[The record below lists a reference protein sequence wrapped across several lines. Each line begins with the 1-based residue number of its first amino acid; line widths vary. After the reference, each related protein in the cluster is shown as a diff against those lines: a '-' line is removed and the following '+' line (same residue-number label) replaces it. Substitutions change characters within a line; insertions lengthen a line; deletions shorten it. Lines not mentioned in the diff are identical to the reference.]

1 MKLVFSGI
9 SIMWLGVVTFLSLM
23 NPTYNEA
30 SLFPNSD
37 KAVHFLMY
45 GIMAIFFLSRLQLED
60 NISQQLVILIA
71 VISVVIFG
79 GILEIA
85 QELFTATRQASFWD
99 FLANGLGALAAAVAY
114 KRWLWTPI
122 GKNFAVAIPKG
133 L

>member
-9 SIMWLGVVTFLSLM
+9 SLMWLSVVTFLSLM
-23 NPTYNEA
+23 NPTYSEA

-45 GIMAIFFLSRLQLED
+45 GIMAIFLLSRLQLED
-60 NISQQLVILIA
+60 GISQQLVLIIT
-71 VISVVIFG
+71 VISVIIFG
-79 GILEIA
+79 GLLEIA
-85 QELFTATRQASFWD
+85 QELFTATRQASVWD

-122 GKNFAVAIPKG
+122 GKNFVVSISKG
-133 L
+133 